1 MASRLKGS
9 ETPELAGAEQPL
21 GISVFRV
28 GTERLVPPSGGSK
41 ADFHLGGGSAVH
53 EAFLPDDRKLLNGDV
68 AGDGV
73 HIQQTGAVRLA
84 FRDAVDV
91 AGNRVA
97 ADLGPNAFR
106 KLHVHV
112 AAGAFERESAGKGP
126 STVRSPLMELISVSG
141 HCPSQRTSP
150 LVLVIRACWR
160 TVSPSSVRLPL
171 VVLRST

>member
-21 GISVFRV
+21 GISVFRA

-53 EAFLPDDRKLLNGDV
+53 EAFLPDDRNLLNGDV

-112 AAGAFERESAGKGP
+112 AAGAFQNDALKGSVRPQLHVAADRVEGKGGEGAIH
-126 STVRSPLMELISVSG
+126 RQIAADG
-141 HCPSQRTSP
+141 
-150 LVLVIRACWR
+150 AD
-160 TVSPSSVRLPL
+160 
-171 VVLRST
+171 LRFGALAFPASDRRW